1 MENILTG
8 NQIQEMLKESIPGY
22 KPILGPNV
30 EASNKKTNAESN
42 KKTLEDT
49 GAASKKNIGDE
60 SKPVVFNTAK
70 GEINNNKTNLDLEYP
85 SDPGDAWKERVKKG
99 VEGDSTMG
107 NNVDKDDAAS
117 NEGNKEFYKAAK
129 KSDEDI
135 TDAKHEL
142 ETTGLVSKFID
153 LPKKA
158 TAFEGVDITKT
169 KHLNFKSTQFLGEN
183 HMFSLIPE
191 DYKKDGSTF
200 IMKDKAQNEYL
211 IEWKVDG
218 LINKGIIKAY
228 ENKIK
233 LIEEFNRIKKL
244 YNYKSED
251 HLGVP
256 TNDQRKIEESKIQI
270 NLDKIRGLMEG

>member
-1 MENILTG
+1 METILTG
-8 NQIQEMLKESIPGY
+8 QQIQEMLKESIPGY
-22 KPILGPNV
+22 KPVLGPNV
-30 EASNKKTNAESN
+30 EASNKKSN
-42 KKTLEDT
+42 TQANKETLETT
-49 GAASKKNIGDE
+49 GAFVKKNIKDE

-85 SDPGDAWKERVKKG
+85 SDPGEAWKERVKKG
-99 VEGDSTMG
+99 IEGDPTMG
-107 NNVDKDDAAS
+107 NSSDKDDATS
-117 NEGNKEFYKAAK
+117 DEGNKEFYKAAK

-158 TAFEGVDITKT
+158 TAFEGVDITKM
-169 KHLNFKSTQFLGEN
+169 KRLNFKNTQFLGEN

-191 DYKKDGSTF
+191 DYKKDGSKF

-218 LINKGIIKAY
+218 LINKGVVKAY

-233 LIEEFNRIKKL
+233 LAEEFNRIKSL
-244 YNYKSED
+244 YNYKSEE
-251 HLGVP
+251 HLGTP
-256 TNDQRKIEESKIQI
+256 TNEQRKIEESKIQS
-270 NLDKIRGLMEG
+270 NLDKIREMMEG